1 LDHVGIAVRS
11 LERSLHLYERGFGIK
26 AAYIREVADQKTR
39 VASLPLGSMRIELL
53 EASAEDS
60 PIARFI
66 TRRGEGIHHLCFLV
80 DDILAE
86 LKRFKSEGMRLIDE
100 IPRFGAAG
108 CLIAFIHPSS
118 TGGVL
123 IELLQAENPT
133 TTTRTR

>member
-1 LDHVGIAVRS
+1 LIRELDHVGIAVRS

-86 LKRFKSEGMRLIDE
+86 LKRFKSEGMR
-100 IPRFGAAG
+100 R
-108 CLIAFIHPSS
+108 
-118 TGGVL
+118 
-123 IELLQAENPT
+123 NPT
-133 TTTRTR
+133 IWRGWLSHRFHSSIQHRRSFD